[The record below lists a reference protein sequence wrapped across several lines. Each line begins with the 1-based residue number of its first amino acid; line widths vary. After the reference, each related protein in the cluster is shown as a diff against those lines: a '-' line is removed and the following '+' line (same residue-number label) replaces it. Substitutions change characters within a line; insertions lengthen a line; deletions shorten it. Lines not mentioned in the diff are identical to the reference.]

1 VYYERKIYDRLQE
14 ISQYDPLGRLGEQEP
29 EGDDQEG
36 GRINMDDPVMQKTG
50 WWKDNPELTVGG
62 VLKQGDKHPAYKDAR
77 DIVDK
82 ERGGESDEKPE
93 PKQTK
98 IAANPFDD
106 DPASKPAAQD
116 EPEAKPAAADADLS
130 DPKQMKQ
137 AIFKQYPDLAKMAK
151 DPKTA
156 GMVDKL
162 FDPEYQSAAEKDL
175 DTEPELPDSAQDLD
189 PITDPRWFDDDDID
203 DEPEAY
209 SDEYYAKQERE
220 AEYHNANVIEND
232 PPPSGLIAKGDD
244 GEPYSP
250 IPKYS
255 QNEREYKKKL
265 KKFDAAATGRPGWGD
280 HDELRKGL
288 GDMLATAG
296 ARPNKDGQYATDDGR
311 IMSRDSIIQAVRR
324 EMKWSFGAELD
335 RHEVD
340 LVLVGIQGDGYRQND
355 PDYVP
360 IRSDPGHPAETKQP
374 FKEQYNRLFESL
386 GGI

>member
-1 VYYERKIYDRLQE
+1 MPLNHYERKLYEL
-14 ISQYDPLGRLGEQEP
+14 LKGLTEQDP
-29 EGDDQEG
+29 EGEEG
-36 GRINMDDPVMQKTG
+36 GHIDMSDPVMQQTG

-116 EPEAKPAAADADLS
+116 EPEAKPATADADLS

-162 FDPEYQSAAEKDL
+162 FDPEYQAAAEKDL
-175 DTEPELPDSAQDLD
+175 DTEPELPDFAQDLD
-189 PITDPRWFDDDDID
+189 PDEEPELPDFAQDLDPRVAMDRVYDTLAGD
-203 DEPEAY
+203 DEETENLLNPGGDDEEVNDAANTLNDRVKQAGHYKQSNAENLRKAVEDGEVSEETAKEIYTYMADPTDENWRAMGDEAEEAVMDHDILNTESEDLNWESLY
-209 SDEYYAKQERE
+209 SDDGNKQ
-220 AEYHNANVIEND
+220 
-232 PPPSGLIAKGDD
+232 S
-244 GEPYSP
+244 
-250 IPKYS
+250 
-255 QNEREYKKKL
+255 
-265 KKFDAAATGRPGWGD
+265 
-280 HDELRKGL
+280 
-288 GDMLATAG
+288 
-296 ARPNKDGQYATDDGR
+296 
-311 IMSRDSIIQAVRR
+311 
-324 EMKWSFGAELD
+324 
-335 RHEVD
+335 
-340 LVLVGIQGDGYRQND
+340 
-355 PDYVP
+355 
-360 IRSDPGHPAETKQP
+360 ETKQP

-386 GGI
+386 GKI